1 MAANSNAPRTGSPK
15 PAGQGTKKQ
24 QPPPSE
30 MASVRWLVLAAALG
44 LMAFA
49 MLLRLQPSLLTKDA
63 ALASDL
69 FGKVGIVFMC
79 TWLAWPAI
87 EMLWRAPS
95 GIVVFLAILF
105 AAGLSIY
112 NRKTLYVTGPF
123 LAVAAVLAILVG
135 RLRNQKR

>member
-1 MAANSNAPRTGSPK
+1 MAPKSNHEVNRKSKSPQQIPR
-15 PAGQGTKKQ
+15 
-24 QPPPSE
+24 SE
-30 MASVRWLVLAAALG
+30 MAHMRWMILAVSLC
-44 LMAFA
+44 LMLFA
-49 MLLRLQPSLLTKDA
+49 VVLRLQPSLLSKDT

-95 GIVVFLAILF
+95 GMALFVAIVF

-123 LAVAAVLAILVG
+123 LAIAAVLAILLG
-135 RLRNQKR
+135 WIRNQKR

>member
-1 MAANSNAPRTGSPK
+1 MALKPKGEVNRKPKTPQQVPR
-15 PAGQGTKKQ
+15 
-24 QPPPSE
+24 SE
-30 MASVRWLVLAAALG
+30 MAHMRWMVLAVSIG
-44 LMAFA
+44 LMLFA
-49 MLLRLQPSLLTKDA
+49 LVLRLQPSLLSKDT

-95 GIVVFLAILF
+95 GMALFIAIVF

-112 NRKTLYVTGPF
+112 NRKTLYITGPF
-123 LAVAAVLAILVG
+123 LAVAAVLAILLGWV
-135 RLRNQKR
+135 RNQNRS

>member
-1 MAANSNAPRTGSPK
+1 MTPK
-15 PAGQGTKKQ
+15 SKGEVNRKSK
-24 QPPPSE
+24 PPQKVRRSE
-30 MASVRWLVLAAALG
+30 MAHMRWMVLAVSIG
-44 LMAFA
+44 LMLFA
-49 MLLRLQPSLLTKDA
+49 VVLRLQPSLLSKDT

-95 GIVVFLAILF
+95 GMALFIAIVF

-112 NRKTLYVTGPF
+112 NRKTLYITGPF
-123 LAVAAVLAILVG
+123 LAVAAVLAILLGWV
-135 RLRNQKR
+135 RNQKRS

>member
-1 MAANSNAPRTGSPK
+1 MAN
-15 PAGQGTKKQ
+15 
-24 QPPPSE
+24 
-30 MASVRWLVLAAALG
+30 MRWLVLAVALG
-44 LMAFA
+44 LMALA
-49 MLLRLQPSLLTKDA
+49 LVLRFQPSILPRDA

-87 EMLWRAPS
+87 ELLWRAPS
-95 GIVVFLAILF
+95 GMALFIAILF

-123 LAVAAVLAILVG
+123 LAVAAILAILLGWV
-135 RLRNQKR
+135 RKQQR

>member
-1 MAANSNAPRTGSPK
+1 MAPK
-15 PAGQGTKKQ
+15 PKGEVHRKSKSPQ
-24 QPPPSE
+24 QVPHSE
-30 MASVRWLVLAAALG
+30 MARMRWMVLAVSLG
-44 LMAFA
+44 LMLFA
-49 MLLRLQPSLLTKDA
+49 IVLRLQPSLLSKDT

-95 GIVVFLAILF
+95 GMALFIAIVF

-112 NRKTLYVTGPF
+112 NRKTLFVTGPF
-123 LAVAAVLAILVG
+123 LAIAAILAILLG
-135 RLRNQKR
+135 WIRNQKRS

>member
-1 MAANSNAPRTGSPK
+1 MAPK
-15 PAGQGTKKQ
+15 PKGEVNRKPKTPQ
-24 QPPPSE
+24 QVPRSE
-30 MASVRWLVLAAALG
+30 MAHMRWMVFAASLG
-44 LMAFA
+44 LMLFA
-49 MLLRLQPSLLTKDA
+49 VVLRLQPSLLSKDT

-95 GIVVFLAILF
+95 GMALFIAIVF

-123 LAVAAVLAILVG
+123 LAVAAVLAILLG
-135 RLRNQKR
+135 WIRNQKRS

>member
-1 MAANSNAPRTGSPK
+1 MAGNQTNR
-15 PAGQGTKKQ
+15 KQ
-24 QPPPSE
+24 PLPSSE
-30 MASVRWLVLAAALG
+30 MAKMRWLILAAALG
-44 LMAFA
+44 LMALA
-49 MLLRLQPSLLTKDA
+49 LVLRFQPSLLAKDT

-95 GIVVFLAILF
+95 GAALFIAILF

-123 LAVAAVLAILVG
+123 LAVAAVLAILLG
-135 RLRNQKR
+135 WIRKQQR

>member
-1 MAANSNAPRTGSPK
+1 MALKPKGDVNRKPKTPQKVPR
-15 PAGQGTKKQ
+15 
-24 QPPPSE
+24 SE
-30 MASVRWLVLAAALG
+30 MAHMRWMVLAVSIG
-44 LMAFA
+44 LMLFA
-49 MLLRLQPSLLTKDA
+49 VVLRLQPSLLSKDT

-95 GIVVFLAILF
+95 GMALFIAIVF

-112 NRKTLYVTGPF
+112 NRKTLYITGPF
-123 LAVAAVLAILVG
+123 LAVAAVLAILLGWV
-135 RLRNQKR
+135 RNQNRS

>member
-1 MAANSNAPRTGSPK
+1 MATKRQGGANRKS
-15 PAGQGTKKQ
+15 KQ
-24 QPPPSE
+24 PQQTLRSE
-30 MASVRWLVLAAALG
+30 LALMRWMVLAASLG
-44 LMAFA
+44 LMLFA
-49 MLLRLQPSLLTKDA
+49 VVLRIQPSLLSKDT
-63 ALASDL
+63 ALASEI

-95 GIVVFLAILF
+95 GMALFIAIVF

-123 LAVAAVLAILVG
+123 LIVAAALAILLG
-135 RLRNQKR
+135 WIRNQKRS

>member
-1 MAANSNAPRTGSPK
+1 MAANSNVPRASSPK

-24 QPPPSE
+24 PPPPSE

-49 MLLRLQPSLLTKDA
+49 MLLRLQPSLLTKDT

-123 LAVAAVLAILVG
+123 LAVAAVLAILAG

>member
-1 MAANSNAPRTGSPK
+1 MALKPKGEVNRKSKTPQQVPR
-15 PAGQGTKKQ
+15 
-24 QPPPSE
+24 SE
-30 MASVRWLVLAAALG
+30 MAHMRWMVLAVSIG
-44 LMAFA
+44 LMLFA
-49 MLLRLQPSLLTKDA
+49 VVLRLQPSLLSKDT

-95 GIVVFLAILF
+95 GMALFIAIVF

-123 LAVAAVLAILVG
+123 LAVAAVLAILLGWV
-135 RLRNQKR
+135 RNQKRS

>member
-1 MAANSNAPRTGSPK
+1 MALKPKGEVNRKSKPPQKVPR
-15 PAGQGTKKQ
+15 
-24 QPPPSE
+24 SE
-30 MASVRWLVLAAALG
+30 MAHMRWMVLAVSIG
-44 LMAFA
+44 LMLFA
-49 MLLRLQPSLLTKDA
+49 VVLRLQPSLLSKDT

-95 GIVVFLAILF
+95 GMALFIAIVF

-112 NRKTLYVTGPF
+112 NRKTLYITGPF
-123 LAVAAVLAILVG
+123 LAVAAVLAILLGWV
-135 RLRNQKR
+135 RNQKRS

>member
-1 MAANSNAPRTGSPK
+1 MALKPKGEGNRKPK
-15 PAGQGTKKQ
+15 PPQ
-24 QPPPSE
+24 QVPRSE
-30 MASVRWLVLAAALG
+30 MAHMRWMVLAASIG
-44 LMAFA
+44 LMLFA
-49 MLLRLQPSLLTKDA
+49 VVLRLQPSLLSKDT

-95 GIVVFLAILF
+95 GMALFIAIVF

-112 NRKTLYVTGPF
+112 NRKTLYITGPF
-123 LAVAAVLAILVG
+123 LAVAAVLAILLGWV
-135 RLRNQKR
+135 RNQNRS

>member
-1 MAANSNAPRTGSPK
+1 MALKPKGEVNRKSKTPQQTPR
-15 PAGQGTKKQ
+15 
-24 QPPPSE
+24 SE
-30 MASVRWLVLAAALG
+30 MAHMRWMVLAVSLG
-44 LMAFA
+44 LMLFA
-49 MLLRLQPSLLTKDA
+49 VVLRLQPSLLSKDT

-95 GIVVFLAILF
+95 GMALFIAIVF

-112 NRKTLYVTGPF
+112 NRKTLYITGPF
-123 LAVAAVLAILVG
+123 LAVAAVLAILLG
-135 RLRNQKR
+135 WIRNQKRS

>member
-1 MAANSNAPRTGSPK
+1 MAH
-15 PAGQGTKKQ
+15 
-24 QPPPSE
+24 
-30 MASVRWLVLAAALG
+30 MRWMVLAASLG
-44 LMAFA
+44 LMLFA
-49 MLLRLQPSLLTKDA
+49 VVLRLQPSLLSKDT

-95 GIVVFLAILF
+95 GMALFIAIVF

-112 NRKTLYVTGPF
+112 NRKTLYITGPF
-123 LAVAAVLAILVG
+123 LAVAAVLAILLGWV
-135 RLRNQKR
+135 RKQKR

>member
-1 MAANSNAPRTGSPK
+1 MAPKTNGEVNRKSKSPQLVPR
-15 PAGQGTKKQ
+15 
-24 QPPPSE
+24 SE
-30 MASVRWLVLAAALG
+30 MAHMRWMVLAVSIG
-44 LMAFA
+44 LMLFA
-49 MLLRLQPSLLTKDA
+49 LVLRLQPSLLSKDT

-87 EMLWRAPS
+87 EMLWLAPS
-95 GIVVFLAILF
+95 GMALFIAIVF

-123 LAVAAVLAILVG
+123 LAVAAVLAILLGWV
-135 RLRNQKR
+135 RKQKRS

>member
-1 MAANSNAPRTGSPK
+1 MAPK
-15 PAGQGTKKQ
+15 PKGEVNRKSKSPQ
-24 QPPPSE
+24 QVPRSE
-30 MASVRWLVLAAALG
+30 MAHMRWMVLAVSIG
-44 LMAFA
+44 LMLFA
-49 MLLRLQPSLLTKDA
+49 VVLRLQPSLLSKDT

-69 FGKVGIVFMC
+69 FGKVGIVFLC

-95 GIVVFLAILF
+95 GMALFIAIVF

-123 LAVAAVLAILVG
+123 LAIAAVLAILLG
-135 RLRNQKR
+135 WIRNQNR